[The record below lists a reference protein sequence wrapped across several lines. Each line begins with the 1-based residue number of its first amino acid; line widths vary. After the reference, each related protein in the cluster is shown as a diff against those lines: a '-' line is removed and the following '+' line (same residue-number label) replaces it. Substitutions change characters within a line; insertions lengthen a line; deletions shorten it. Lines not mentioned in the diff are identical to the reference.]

1 VNAAYLML
9 TTAWLAGQTQPPA
22 AQPAPMGQ
30 PAAPAAQPAPA
41 GTYAGPVASTSLGAC
56 NGGWG
61 GCGGGCA
68 TDCCDSGRKG
78 LLSRLCGRGR
88 NDCGCA
94 PAPAPVHHHASSCC
108 APAPVANDCGCERHG
123 LCAKL
128 KDMLHRNRGGCG
140 CDSGCGST
148 SGCGCGGATYGGG
161 VIGGGVISTTP
172 AEAIPA
178 QPKPG
183 EAPRR
188 MPGTG
193 GTPMTINGGVIR
205 DVTPVVAPRL
215 SIEQPF

>member
-1 VNAAYLML
+1 
-9 TTAWLAGQTQPPA
+9 
-22 AQPAPMGQ
+22 
-30 PAAPAAQPAPA
+30 
-41 GTYAGPVASTSLGAC
+41 VASTSLGAC
-56 NGGWG
+56 NGGAWGG
-61 GCGGGCA
+61 GCGS
-68 TDCCDSGRKG
+68 TNECCDSGRKG
-78 LLSRLCGRGR
+78 LFSRLGHKNRN

-94 PAPAPVHHHASSCC
+94 PAPVQNCCAPVHHQPTA
-108 APAPVANDCGCERHG
+108 DCGCEQRHG
-123 LCAKL
+123 LCAKI
-128 KDMLHRNRGGCG
+128 KARFNRDRGCG

-148 SGCGCGGATYGGG
+148 NGYGYGAAAPWGGAGA
-161 VIGGGVISTTP
+161 P

-193 GTPMTINGGVIR
+193 GGTPMTINGIIR